1 MVSVREVLIGLK
13 KKSLGIE
20 VNLTQQDFSIR
31 TEFNAWFVLEVE
43 KVPRKR
49 PCNNTGGQS

>member
-1 MVSVREVLIGLK
+1 MVSVREVFIGLK

-20 VNLTQQDFSIR
+20 GNLTQQDFSIR

-43 KVPRKR
+43 KVARKR
-49 PCNNTGGQS
+49 PYNNNGRQS